1 MRKALIATIAASAL
15 AAICTSAEAIT
26 VGLPIFTTTPGTI
39 NVVNEFVL
47 NRPGPFY
54 TLSYSGGT
62 IASAEGA
69 PELVGQPISFS
80 FSTDREQ
87 APISIGGVD
96 LAPFPGNGSR
106 NNTLLIRLPID
117 SQCDASGNCTD
128 TFSGIFTGFNP
139 VPAFIDIQLLF
150 TLSAL
155 LPTTT
160 GYFFCLD
167 SNPSDCTQV
176 SDPTLTQLGGQ
187 PGFIMAENYIEGQL
201 RNATITFSTV
211 DGRPVSPVPLPATA
225 WLLMAGLAGL
235 GGMARRKLATAA

>member
-1 MRKALIATIAASAL
+1 MRKALTATIAASAL

-26 VGLPIFTTTPGTI
+26 VGLPIFTTAPGSI
-39 NVVNEFVL
+39 NVVNEFVF
-47 NRPGPFY
+47 NRPSPFY
-54 TLSYSGGT
+54 TLSYTGT
-62 IASAEGA
+62 IASADGA

-80 FSTDREQ
+80 FSTVRDD
-87 APISIGGVD
+87 APISIGGVN
-96 LAPFPGNGSR
+96 LTPFPGNGGPGD
-106 NNTLLIRLPID
+106 TLLISLPID

-139 VPAFIDIQLLF
+139 VPAFTDIQLLF

-155 LPTTT
+155 LPTKT

-176 SDPTLTQLGGQ
+176 TDPTLTQLGGQ

-235 GGMARRKLATAA
+235 GGMARRKPVSAA